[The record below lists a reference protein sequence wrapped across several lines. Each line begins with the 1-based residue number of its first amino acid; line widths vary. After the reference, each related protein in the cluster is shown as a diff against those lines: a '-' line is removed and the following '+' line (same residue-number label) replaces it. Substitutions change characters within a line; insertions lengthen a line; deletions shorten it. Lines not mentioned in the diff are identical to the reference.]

1 MSRIYQQ
8 YLRSHLAQRRWALTA
23 IAPLMFCSPL
33 LAQDKPV
40 IKLKAPLN
48 SEQTLEAKV
57 DAARDISYKT
67 EQVQLKKARQGDQA
81 LQLKAHKI
89 LKQQQSNAW
98 QVEQQGKAE
107 QGFKARKSREQSYL
121 KAARQAA
128 TQEKK
133 ITAPQEAV
141 SDKPAQPKQQN

>member
-1 MSRIYQQ
+1 MS
-8 YLRSHLAQRRWALTA
+8 
-23 IAPLMFCSPL
+23 LMFCSPL

-81 LQLKAHKI
+81 LQLKAHTI

-121 KAARQAA
+121 KAAKQAA